1 MNSDVP
7 AKSSAALLLTLLVG
21 LVAISAFVWYG
32 CRIEVESGEIVVL
45 IKKTGKDL
53 PSGTIIAPDAS
64 YKGIQLEVLPEGR
77 FFYNPLFWDW
87 RVHKIT
93 TIPAGYVGVMT
104 RRFGADM
111 SDAEL
116 QAGKLFADDNQK
128 GLLRDV
134 LMLGN
139 HRINPYAFAVE
150 EFPAI
155 EVPIGFVGIVTELAG
170 REPRN
175 RDVFVVQP
183 GEKGVQPDVL
193 QPGVYYLNPYAQR
206 VDLMDVRSQRH
217 EMFGDNALRF
227 PTSDGFDMRVLL
239 IVEWAVDAARAPEV
253 LVRIGEQGA
262 NEDSNEILQKIVV
275 PALRGF
281 GRVIGS
287 QYSAPEYIAG
297 ASRIIFQ
304 SNLFER
310 VRATCKS
317 KGVDIKSVL
326 IADIDPPEEIAEP
339 IREREV
345 AKEELARNVSQI
357 EQARADQDLAA
368 REAQISLQKRTVEA
382 ETEKLQT
389 IIGVTNRQVVAL
401 VEQEQKLVVAAT
413 DLEAAKLDAEALRK
427 RGKAAA
433 DVILLGHK
441 AEADAQTQAVK
452 AFGSGDK
459 LANYEMQRALGS
471 RIDTVFSSDDSAV
484 GKVLQP
490 VANEK

>member
-1 MNSDVP
+1 
-7 AKSSAALLLTLLVG
+7 
-21 LVAISAFVWYG
+21 
-32 CRIEVESGEIVVL
+32 
-45 IKKTGKDL
+45 
-53 PSGTIIAPDAS
+53 
-64 YKGIQLEVLPEGR
+64 
-77 FFYNPLFWDW
+77 
-87 RVHKIT
+87 
-93 TIPAGYVGVMT
+93 
-104 RRFGADM
+104 
-111 SDAEL
+111 
-116 QAGKLFADDNQK
+116 
-128 GLLRDV
+128 
-134 LMLGN
+134 MLGN

-155 EVPIGFVGIVTELAG
+155 EIPIGFVGIVTELAG

-281 GRVIGS
+281 GRIIGS

-345 AKEELARNVSQI
+345 AKEEFARNMTQI
-357 EQARADQDLAA
+357 EQSRADQDLAA
-368 REAQISLQKRTVEA
+368 REAQIGLQKRTVEA

-401 VEQEQKLVVAAT
+401 VEQEQKLFVAAT

-427 RGKAAA
+427 RGRATA

-459 LANYEMQRALGS
+459 LANYEMQRALGK

-490 VANEK
+490 VTNEK

>member
-1 MNSDVP
+1 MNTSPP
-7 AKSSAALLLTLLVG
+7 AKGPAALLLTALIVLL
-21 LVAISAFVWYG
+21 AIGAFVWYG
-32 CRIEVESGEIVVL
+32 CRIEIESGEIVVL
-45 IKKTGKDL
+45 VKKTGKDL
-53 PSGTIIAPDAS
+53 PSGTIIAPDGS

-87 RVHKIT
+87 RYNKIT
-93 TIPAGYVGVMT
+93 TIPAGHVGVMT
-104 RRFGADM
+104 RLFGNDM

-116 QAGKLFADDNQK
+116 QAGKLFADAGQK

-134 LMLGN
+134 LMPGN
-139 HRINPYAFAVE
+139 HRINPYAFTVE
-150 EFPAI
+150 EFPAVEI
-155 EVPIGFVGIVTELAG
+155 PIGFVGIVTELAG
-170 REPRN
+170 REPAS
-175 RDVFVVQP
+175 RDVFVVRP
-183 GEKGVQPDVL
+183 GEKGVQPSVL

-217 EMFGDNALRF
+217 EMFGENALRF

-239 IVEWAVDAARAPEV
+239 IVEWAVDADRAPEV
-253 LVRIGEQGA
+253 LVRVGEQGA
-262 NEDSNEILQKIVV
+262 SEDSNEILQKIVV

-281 GRVIGS
+281 GRIIGS

-310 VRATCKS
+310 VRATCKN

-326 IADIDPPEEIAEP
+326 IADIDPPEEIAAP

-345 AKEELARNVSQI
+345 AKEELARNQTQI
-357 EQARADQDLAA
+357 EQARADQELAS
-368 REAQISLQKRTVEA
+368 REAQIALQKRKVEA
-382 ETEKLQT
+382 ETVKLQT
-389 IIGVTNRQVVAL
+389 IIAVTNRQIVAL
-401 VEQEQKLVVAAT
+401 VEQEQKLTVAAT

-433 DVILLGHK
+433 DVILLGHQ
-441 AEADAQTQAVK
+441 AEAEAQKQAAK
-452 AFGSGDK
+452 AFGSGEH
-459 LANYEMQRALGS
+459 LADYELQRALS
-471 RIDTVFSSDDSAV
+471 KRIETVFTTDDGAV

-490 VANEK
+490 GTREK